1 MKRARWPAKFLL
13 AFLLGL
19 LAFAGTSHAADK
31 PVVLFDQG
39 HGQLFFADRGDSLDL
54 SNLASLFE
62 GEGFVVRI
70 GKEPFN
76 EKLLSGVDAVVISGP
91 FRPLAPA
98 EVDAVRTFLYRG
110 GSLSIMLH
118 IGQPLADLLQGL
130 EIAFSNGVIHEQ
142 DGIIDGEPINFAVSY
157 LKPHDLTKGLEGFNL
172 YGGWALIN
180 TDDNSE
186 IIAETGQAAWVDLN
200 GDKKLSPGDAV
211 QAFGVAIAGGFGQG
225 RFVVFGDD
233 AIFQNR
239 FLEGPNVL
247 LANNLVKWLKPLH

>member
-1 MKRARWPAKFLL
+1 MSWVKYLVNVLL
-13 AFLLGL
+13 CFCFGL
-19 LAFAGTSHAADK
+19 FVLAITSSAADK
-31 PVVLFDQG
+31 PVVLLDQG
-39 HGQLFFADRGDSLDL
+39 HGQMFFVDRGESLDL
-54 SNLASLFE
+54 SSLAALFE
-62 GEGFVVRI
+62 EEGFVVSI
-70 GKEPFN
+70 GKEALT
-76 EKLLSGVDAVVISGP
+76 EKLLNGVDVLVISGP
-91 FRPLAPA
+91 FRPFTPV
-98 EVDAVRTFLYRG
+98 EIDVIRTFLYRG

-142 DGIIDGEPINFAVSY
+142 DGIIDGEPLNFRVSH

-186 IIAETGQAAWVDLN
+186 IVAETGPAAWVDLN
-200 GDKKLSPGDAV
+200 GDKRLSSGDAV
-211 QAFGVAIAGGFGQG
+211 QAFGVAVAGSFGQG

-233 AIFQNR
+233 AMFQNM

-247 LANNLVKWLKPLH
+247 LAKNLVKWLKPSR